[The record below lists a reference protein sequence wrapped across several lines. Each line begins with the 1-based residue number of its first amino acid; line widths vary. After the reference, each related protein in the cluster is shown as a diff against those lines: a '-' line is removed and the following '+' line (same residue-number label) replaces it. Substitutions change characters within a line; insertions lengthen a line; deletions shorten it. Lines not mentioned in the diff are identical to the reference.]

1 MDRCC
6 QREEIVAFIDGELDP
21 SAAEAFEEH
30 LQGCEQCRS
39 ELTEQRLFLCELD
52 AAMAGPPVVPMPGN
66 FARIVAAHA
75 QTDMRGVRSRTENKR
90 ALRFIIVL
98 SIVGFSLLGAST
110 SNLLIAGVRALTLN
124 VLGLAGFIWRT
135 GFETAESAA
144 VIFRVV
150 SRKLFIESGS
160 LGLLVVC
167 LCLALLVLSRLIAS
181 YHRTRTIE

>member
-1 MDRCC
+1 MDRCE
-6 QREEIVAFIDGELDP
+6 REQIVAYIEGELDC
-21 SAAEAFEEH
+21 SASEAFERHIET
-30 LQGCEQCRS
+30 CNECRN
-39 ELTEQRLFLCELD
+39 ELTVQRLFLCELD
-52 AAMAGPPVVPMPGN
+52 AVMTSSPAVPAPQN

-75 QTDMRGVRSRTENKR
+75 ETDMRGVRSRAENKR
-90 ALRFIIVL
+90 ALRFIIIL
-98 SIVGFSLLGAST
+98 SLAAFSLLGASA
-110 SNLLIAGVRALTLN
+110 IQMVIGGGRALAVN
-124 VLGLAGFIWRT
+124 AFGLAGFVWRT
-135 GFETAESAA
+135 AYETASSAA

>member
-1 MDRCC
+1 MDRC
-6 QREEIVAFIDGELDP
+6 QREQIVAFIDGELDP

-30 LQGCEQCRS
+30 LRRCEECRA
-39 ELTEQRLFLCELD
+39 ELSEQRLFLCELD
-52 AAMAGPPVVPMPGN
+52 AAMVNSPVVPAPRN

-75 QTDMRGVRSRTENKR
+75 ETDMRGVRSRTENKR
-90 ALRFIIVL
+90 ALRFIIIL
-98 SIVGFSLLGAST
+98 TLAGFSLLGASA
-110 SNLLIAGVRALTLN
+110 SDLLVNGGRAIALN
-124 VLGLAGFIWRT
+124 VLGLAGFIWRI
-135 GFETAESAA
+135 GYETAASAA